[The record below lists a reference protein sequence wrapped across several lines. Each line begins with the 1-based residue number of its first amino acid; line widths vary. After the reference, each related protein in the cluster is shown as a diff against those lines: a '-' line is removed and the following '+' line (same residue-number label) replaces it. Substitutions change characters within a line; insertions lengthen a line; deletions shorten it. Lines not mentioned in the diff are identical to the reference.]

1 MKAHFKYYIA
11 IFITLTVGL
20 FNFNKA
26 STTEK
31 VDALLQQFDQAQPNR
46 QRAIAKNLFRQLGKE
61 EFLDE
66 PFSIPAHWP
75 ADSIRAEVW
84 STAGQYYFYDQ
95 DFKRSI
101 YYSNLA
107 LQILQGS
114 HDTERVA
121 DCMSYLS
128 VAYTRISDYANA
140 ISYAKE
146 VLAIDRKRATA
157 AISAAA

>member
-26 STTEK
+26 SATEK
-31 VDALLQQFDQAQPNR
+31 VDALWEQSDQAQPIR
-46 QRAIAKNLFRQLGKE
+46 QRATAKNLFRQVEKE
-61 EFLDE
+61 DFLDE

-114 HDTERVA
+114 HDTEREA
-121 DCMSYLS
+121 ECICNLS
-128 VAYTRISDYANA
+128 EAYNRIYDYAR
-140 ISYAKE
+140 SLRYDK
-146 VLAIDRKRATA
+146 
-157 AISAAA
+157 

>member
-26 STTEK
+26 SATEK

-46 QRAIAKNLFRQLGKE
+46 QRAIAKNLFRQLEKE

-84 STAGQYYFYDQ
+84 STAGQYYFTT
-95 DFKRSI
+95 RT
-101 YYSNLA
+101 SNA
-107 LQILQGS
+107 
-114 HDTERVA
+114 
-121 DCMSYLS
+121 
-128 VAYTRISDYANA
+128 AYTIPIWRCKYCR
-140 ISYAKE
+140 E
-146 VLAIDRKRATA
+146 ATTLREWPTA
-157 AISAAA
+157 